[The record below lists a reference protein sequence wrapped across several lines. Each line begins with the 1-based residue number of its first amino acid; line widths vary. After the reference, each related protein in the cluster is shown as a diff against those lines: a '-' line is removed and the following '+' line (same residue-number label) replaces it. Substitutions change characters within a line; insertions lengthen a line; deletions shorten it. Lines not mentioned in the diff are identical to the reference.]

1 MSLAGTAFF
10 ARIVENSLRSVPPAL
25 VRVGRASGASP
36 LQLIRTVQLGE
47 ATPSIIG
54 GLTINTIAMIEYSAI
69 AGTIGAPGV
78 GYLAITYGYQRFD
91 HAVMIATI
99 VVLVALVA
107 SVLLA
112 QRSLHQHVARVRDAF
127 AAGGLEG
134 ARRAVAMIVGRD
146 PDSLDAAGVSRAAI
160 ESCAENFADGVVAP
174 AFWFA
179 LLGLPGLAAYKAVN
193 TADSMIGHRTPRHE
207 AFGWAAARLDDL
219 VNLVPAR
226 LAGALV
232 ALAGVAAG
240 GRPARALRI
249 MVRDAPR
256 HRSPNAG
263 WPESAMAAALGLAL
277 AGPRR
282 YGPRLV
288 DDPFLNPQGR
298 RDAGPADIGR
308 SLRVLVA
315 ACTLHG
321 ALYAALVLLALLLG
335 ARAVTVTA
343 WTAHRVA
350 ADRPVLA
357 RRLPRLRDALPGAV
371 DRAVSAAV
379 G

>member
-1 MSLAGTAFF
+1 MLALDTLPVLVAALTLDALIGDPDWMW
-10 ARIVENSLRSVPPAL
+10 RRVPHPVVWFGRL
-25 VRVGRASGASP
+25 VDVLDRRLNQDS
-36 LQLIRTVQLGE
+36 Q
-47 ATPSIIG
+47 
-54 GLTINTIAMIEYSAI
+54 
-69 AGTIGAPGV
+69 APGV
-78 GYLAITYGYQRFD
+78 RRCAGVLALGLLVAASAGPALALEAGLLRLPGGG
-91 HAVMIATI
+91 
-99 VVLVALVA
+99 VLVALVA

-298 RDAGPADIGR
+298 RDAGPPTRPARPSAAPPTPGGGGSGTCR
-308 SLRVLVA
+308 RVAVRA
-315 ACTLHG
+315 SPA
-321 ALYAALVLLALLLG
+321 G
-335 ARAVTVTA
+335 ARN
-343 WTAHRVA
+343 RPA
-350 ADRPVLA
+350 AGPTWADSCERRRRISACHPPAQLTLRGYVQSAGGGSLISRPV
-357 RRLPRLRDALPGAV
+357 
-371 DRAVSAAV
+371 
-379 G
+379 